1 MWAHRLLA
9 TSIQVSSFHY
19 CLCMRLDMMHRSESP
34 SQVFV
39 AVVQWLYET
48 LKCVPEEEWKDIVLA
63 YDAMCKLDGLKVSQQ
78 PLPLPE
84 PYNKI

>member
-1 MWAHRLLA
+1 MH
-9 TSIQVSSFHY
+9 
-19 CLCMRLDMMHRSESP
+19 LDMMHRSESP
-34 SQVFV
+34 SQVFI

-84 PYNKI
+84 PYEKIWSSVQKVDIAIFCITLM

>member
-1 MWAHRLLA
+1 MH
-9 TSIQVSSFHY
+9 
-19 CLCMRLDMMHRSESP
+19 LDMMHRLESP

-48 LKCVPEEEWKDIVLA
+48 LKCVPKEEWKDIVLA

-84 PYNKI
+84 PYDKIWSSVQKVDIAIFCITLM

>member
-1 MWAHRLLA
+1 MH
-9 TSIQVSSFHY
+9 
-19 CLCMRLDMMHRSESP
+19 LDMMHRSESP

-63 YDAMCKLDGLKVSQQ
+63 YDAMCKFDGLKVSQQ
-78 PLPLPE
+78 PVPL
-84 PYNKI
+84 IIFILSS